1 MVPAENLNES
11 KYNDDED
18 FWYYADGSGNLY
30 AGEFKTIK
38 GKKYGF
44 KDDGRMISGLHFIYQ
59 DKYNLVDDADKV
71 LDSYEGLDVRDDDD
85 DTLPFDD
92 EDAFLDSAI
101 AYEKLGYKSY
111 YFGGSDDGAM
121 RTGKTTVEI
130 DGDNHNF
137 YFEKSGSNKGAGVTG
152 EKDDKLYM
160 SGMLLKADTDDKY
173 QIIKEE
179 TSYVENKKKTTV
191 YSKMDTDEFFS
202 KVLEERSVDDD
213 GSTTFGTV
221 TKKNKDLKEAYNL
234 PDGKTTANVDG
245 RDDKGTGSI
254 TKYWLVNTSGK
265 VIDTNTKSKDG
276 NDYYI
281 VTSKTNGIVGV
292 YVED

>member
-1 MVPAENLNES
+1 MAVSLS
-11 KYNDDED
+11 
-18 FWYYADGSGNLY
+18 L
-30 AGEFKTIK
+30 I
-38 GKKYGF
+38 
-44 KDDGRMISGLHFIYQ
+44 HIY
-59 DKYNLVDDADKV
+59 
-71 LDSYEGLDVRDDDD
+71 
-85 DTLPFDD
+85 
-92 EDAFLDSAI
+92 
-101 AYEKLGYKSY
+101 
-111 YFGGSDDGAM
+111 
-121 RTGKTTVEI
+121 
-130 DGDNHNF
+130 NHNF

-265 VIDTNTKSKDG
+265 VIDLSLIHIFQNFLSALLADRAA
-276 NDYYI
+276 YP
-281 VTSKTNGIVGV
+281 
-292 YVED
+292 